1 MGVAGASSCGPHP
14 HLVWPTYHRTSLG
27 LRSFAYK
34 MLTKDP
40 FSNKVLFAK
49 RDLGAEWKGGFTRR
63 GDLGFS
69 LSFPPNLLSLLP
81 SLWALVSYF
90 VKSES

>member
-40 FSNKVLFAK
+40 FSNKVLF
-49 RDLGAEWKGGFTRR
+49 LQKGTWGQS
-63 GDLGFS
+63 GKG
-69 LSFPPNLLSLLP
+69 SLL
-81 SLWALVSYF
+81 
-90 VKSES
+90 EEGI